1 METKDP
7 RSWIPQVEALLQNPG
22 FSTYLERLSRPL
34 ASRVISQ
41 TLEDFRNGLVAESPH
56 ILLDESIVRSRAIEA
71 CSLALEKKSRQSLR
85 KVLNGTGVVLHT
97 NLGRSPLPKAIWDA
111 AGEIN
116 TGYSNLEF
124 ALDSGERG
132 PRGGLAFE
140 YLCAIT
146 GAPAALA
153 VNNNAAAILL
163 ALGALAKG
171 KEVLVS
177 RGEAVQIGGGFRIPD
192 ILALSGAIL
201 KEVGTTN
208 ITTVQDYTDALG
220 QDTAAVL
227 LVHSSNFALRGFVE
241 KPSLS
246 TLNKALPKGILR
258 IVDQGSG
265 TLTENLGSEPSASS
279 LLRAGAD
286 LVCFSGDKI
295 LGGPQAGLVVGRAD
309 LISLLA
315 RHPLMRAFRPGKTV
329 LSLLEASLMAKLKAE
344 SGYKPKEAATYDS
357 RANAHD
363 GDAFSYDSAA
373 RIALRLSAESGLAT
387 LRAFGRSVLR
397 RLPQG
402 IKARI
407 RLTPSRA
414 TLGGGSTPDETISS
428 LALRI
433 SPIRSAAAL
442 AENLRRAPLPLVARI
457 EDQAVVVDL
466 MALAGEASRDIA
478 ETLAF
483 AMAKEQA

>member
-1 METKDP
+1 MLF
-7 RSWIPQVEALLQNPG
+7 RS
-22 FSTYLERLSRPL
+22 
-34 ASRVISQ
+34 
-41 TLEDFRNGLVAESPH
+41 
-56 ILLDESIVRSRAIEA
+56 
-71 CSLALEKKSRQSLR
+71 
-85 KVLNGTGVVLHT
+85 
-97 NLGRSPLPKAIWDA
+97 
-111 AGEIN
+111 
-116 TGYSNLEF
+116 
-124 ALDSGERG
+124 
-132 PRGGLAFE
+132 
-140 YLCAIT
+140 
-146 GAPAALA
+146 
-153 VNNNAAAILL
+153 
-163 ALGALAKG
+163 
-171 KEVLVS
+171 
-177 RGEAVQIGGGFRIPD
+177 
-192 ILALSGAIL
+192 
-201 KEVGTTN
+201 
-208 ITTVQDYTDALG
+208 
-220 QDTAAVL
+220 
-227 LVHSSNFALRGFVE
+227 
-241 KPSLS
+241 
-246 TLNKALPKGILR
+246 
-258 IVDQGSG
+258 
-265 TLTENLGSEPSASS
+265 
-279 LLRAGAD
+279 
-286 LVCFSGDKI
+286 
-295 LGGPQAGLVVGRAD
+295 
-309 LISLLA
+309 
-315 RHPLMRAFRPGKTV
+315 
-329 LSLLEASLMAKLKAE
+329 AE